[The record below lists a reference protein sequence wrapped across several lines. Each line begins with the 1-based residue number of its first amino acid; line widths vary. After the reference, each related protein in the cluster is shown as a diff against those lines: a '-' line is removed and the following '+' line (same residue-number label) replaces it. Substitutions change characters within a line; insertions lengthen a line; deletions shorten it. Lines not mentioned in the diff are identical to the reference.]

1 MTKTNKY
8 ELTPELKPAVRESSS
23 EWFSAAKDSD
33 NKKSSA
39 VTTLA
44 TLLKEEYGSSSVTY
58 TDSKPLYLVTEYK
71 TLITIEWLL
80 GYKNA
85 FEKALKKFK
94 KDLAEGVVGKDAP
107 EPVTKDTVKRY
118 ARDFIAALKRD
129 HCIEF
134 NTNGRKLNQ
143 AELDKNNLT
152 AIKKR
157 ATDAVLDE
165 AKIVLASIKDDV
177 TTIKDLANELVIRG
191 DKKVRSPSAKK
202 ALKKL
207 TEVQN
212 IVSKKLEALLKV
224 A

>member
-33 NKKSSA
+33 SKKSSA

-71 TLITIEWLL
+71 NLITIEWLL
-80 GYKNA
+80 GYKSA
-85 FEKALKKFK
+85 FEEALKKFK
-94 KDLAEGVVGKDAP
+94 KDLDEGVVGKDAP

-118 ARDFIAALKRD
+118 ARDFIAALKND

-143 AELDKNNLT
+143 AEKDKLEAK
-152 AIKKR
+152 AIKSR
-157 ATDAVLDE
+157 AVTAT
-165 AKIVLASIKDDV
+165 KKTASSVASNITSMIGD
-177 TTIKDLANELVIRG
+177 IRDLANELVNRKG
-191 DKKVRSPSAKK
+191 DKVRSPSAKK
-202 ALKKL
+202 ALTQLDRIEK
-207 TEVQN
+207 T
-212 IVSKKLEALLKV
+212 VSKKLETLLK
-224 A
+224 

>member
-33 NKKSSA
+33 SKKSSA

-71 TLITIEWLL
+71 NLITIEWLL
-80 GYKNA
+80 GYKSA
-85 FEKALKKFK
+85 FEEALKKFK
-94 KDLAEGVVGKDAP
+94 KDLDEGVVGKDAP
-107 EPVTKDTVKRY
+107 EPVTKETVKRY
-118 ARDFIAALKRD
+118 ARDFMTALKND

-143 AELDKNNLT
+143 AEKDKLEAK
-152 AIKKR
+152 AIKSR
-157 ATDAVLDE
+157 AVTAT
-165 AKIVLASIKDDV
+165 KKTASSVASNITSMIGD
-177 TTIKDLANELVIRG
+177 IRDLANELVNRKG
-191 DKKVRSPSAKK
+191 DKVRSPSAKK
-202 ALKKL
+202 ALTQLDRIEK
-207 TEVQN
+207 T
-212 IVSKKLEALLKV
+212 VSKKLETLLK
-224 A
+224 

>member
-33 NKKSSA
+33 SKKSSA

-80 GYKNA
+80 GYKSA
-85 FEKALKKFK
+85 FEEALKKFK
-94 KDLAEGVVGKDAP
+94 KDLDEGVVGKDAP
-107 EPVTKDTVKRY
+107 EPVTKETVKRY
-118 ARDFIAALKRD
+118 ARDFMTALKND

-143 AELDKNNLT
+143 AEKDKLEAK
-152 AIKKR
+152 AIKSR
-157 ATDAVLDE
+157 AVTAT
-165 AKIVLASIKDDV
+165 KKTASSVASNITSMIGD
-177 TTIKDLANELVIRG
+177 IRDLANELVNRKG
-191 DKKVRSPSAKK
+191 DKVRSPSAKK
-202 ALKKL
+202 ALTGLISLEK
-207 TEVQN
+207 TVTT
-212 IVSKKLEALLKV
+212 KLEKLLK
-224 A
+224 